1 MPPEATLLPPPP
13 SANEDDLESRESAR
27 TLDDVGAYAVLGAM
41 IEQRRKSQPFLDAHV
56 LAESAEGG
64 AGGDD
69 GQSEDEQRV
78 VTKSGVQAR
87 GPVRRHSE
95 GFLKVR

>member
-13 SANEDDLESRESAR
+13 SANEDDLDTRESAR

-56 LAESAEGG
+56 ETGEGG

-69 GQSEDEQRV
+69 GGTEDEQRV

>member
-13 SANEDDLESRESAR
+13 SDFEDDLDQRGSTR
-27 TLDDVGAYAVLGAM
+27 TLDEVGAVTVLGAM
-41 IEQRRKSQPFLDAHV
+41 IEQRRKSQPFLEAQAAEAAAAIAGAEDA
-56 LAESAEGG
+56 
-64 AGGDD
+64 
-69 GQSEDEQRV
+69 SEEQRV